1 MTHVAAL
8 HVLTPGSPSYAALK
22 LSAIGGLVALRFV
35 MARRG
40 RARQEPTSEPPPP
53 PAPERR
59 PTPHPVSVRKKRRRR
74 RG

>member
-1 MTHVAAL
+1 MTHAAAL
-8 HVLTPGSPSYAALK
+8 HVLTPGSPAYAALK

-35 MARRG
+35 MSRRG
-40 RARQEPTSEPPPP
+40 KAKREHAPEQAAP

-59 PTPHPVSVRKKRRRR
+59 PTPHPVSARKKRRRR

>member
-1 MTHVAAL
+1 MTHAAAL
-8 HVLTPGSPSYAALK
+8 HVLTPGTPAYAALK

-40 RARQEPTSEPPPP
+40 RAKQEPAAEQT
-53 PAPERR
+53 APVRH
-59 PTPHPVSVRKKRRRR
+59 PSPHPASAKKKRRRR

>member
-1 MTHVAAL
+1 MPHVAAL
-8 HVLTPGSPSYAALK
+8 HVLTPGSPAYAALK

-40 RARQEPTSEPPPP
+40 RAKKEPVSEQRPPVRRQS
-53 PAPERR
+53 
-59 PTPHPVSVRKKRRRR
+59 PHPVSAKKKRRRR

>member
-1 MTHVAAL
+1 MPHVAAL
-8 HVLTPGSPSYAALK
+8 HVLTPGNPAYAALK

-35 MARRG
+35 MSRRG
-40 RARQEPTSEPPPP
+40 RARREPASEQGSP

-59 PTPHPVSVRKKRRRR
+59 PTPHPVSARKKRRRR

>member
-8 HVLTPGSPSYAALK
+8 HVLTPGSPAYAALK

-35 MARRG
+35 LSR
-40 RARQEPTSEPPPP
+40 RARTKREPAAEPAGPT
-53 PAPERR
+53 ATERR
-59 PTPHPVSVRKKRRRR
+59 PSPHPVSARKKRRRR

>member
-8 HVLTPGSPSYAALK
+8 HVLTPGSPAYAALK

-40 RARQEPTSEPPPP
+40 RAKQEPASEQ
-53 PAPERR
+53 PAPVRR
-59 PTPHPVSVRKKRRRR
+59 PSPHPVSAKKKRRRR

>member
-1 MTHVAAL
+1 MSHVAAL
-8 HVLTPGSPSYAALK
+8 HPLTPGSPVYAALK

-40 RARQEPTSEPPPP
+40 RSKRESASEQTASPT
-53 PAPERR
+53 PERR
-59 PTPHPVSVRKKRRRR
+59 PTPHPVSARKKRRRR